1 MNIKCLHQDLWW
13 QYAKETDYFDE
24 MFQKYNSTIIND
36 NDKKRI
42 KKKEKK
48 RKKDNLKEENFF
60 LLS

>member
-48 RKKDNLKEENFF
+48 RKKK
-60 LLS
+60 